1 MSIDI
6 SNKLKAIRESEGLS
20 QAKFADLIGIAVG
33 TVKQYETGIR
43 GVGTEVLLK
52 VTMHPQLKKYTTWL
66 MSDETNEAAGQ
77 ISPSLSPN
85 GCDVTFRS
93 QRPRKTGTRHD

>member
-1 MSIDI
+1 MPIEI

>member
-1 MSIDI
+1 MSIEI

-77 ISPSLSPN
+77 ISPSLSPD

>member
-1 MSIDI
+1 MSIEI

-77 ISPSLSPN
+77 ISPSLSPD
-85 GCDVTFRS
+85 GLEHTSPSQTF
-93 QRPRKTGTRHD
+93 RKTGTRRD

>member
-1 MSIDI
+1 MSIEI

>member
-1 MSIDI
+1 MS
-6 SNKLKAIRESEGLS
+6 SELGEKLKAIRESEGLS
-20 QAKFADLIGIAVG
+20 QAKFANL
-33 TVKQYETGIR
+33 TGISISTIKKYE
-43 GVGTEVLLK
+43 VGILEPGGITLIK
-52 VTMHPQLKKYTTWL
+52 ITKHPQFKKYTTWL
-66 MSDETNEAAGQ
+66 MSDEINERAGQ

>member
-1 MSIDI
+1 MSIEI
-6 SNKLKAIRESEGLS
+6 SNKLKAIRDSEGLS

-33 TVKQYETGIR
+33 TVKQYETGVR

-52 VTMHPQLKKYTTWL
+52 ITKHPQFKKYTTWL

-77 ISPSLSPN
+77 ISPSLSPD
-85 GCDVTFRS
+85 GQKRTSPSQTF
-93 QRPRKTGTRHD
+93 RKTGTRRG

>member
-1 MSIDI
+1 MSIEI

-93 QRPRKTGTRHD
+93 QRSRKTGTRHD

>member
-1 MSIDI
+1 MSIEI

-43 GVGTEVLLK
+43 GR
-52 VTMHPQLKKYTTWL
+52 
-66 MSDETNEAAGQ
+66 D
-77 ISPSLSPN
+77 
-85 GCDVTFRS
+85 
-93 QRPRKTGTRHD
+93 

>member
-1 MSIDI
+1 MSMEI

>member
-1 MSIDI
+1 MSIEI

-77 ISPSLSPN
+77 ISPSLSPDE
-85 GCDVTFRS
+85 CDVTFRS

>member
-1 MSIDI
+1 MSIEI

-93 QRPRKTGTRHD
+93 QSPRKTGTRHD

>member
-1 MSIDI
+1 MSIEI

-93 QRPRKTGTRHD
+93 QRPHKTGTRHD

>member
-1 MSIDI
+1 MSIEI
-6 SNKLKAIRESEGLS
+6 SNKLKLIRESEGLS
-20 QAKFADLIGIAVG
+20 QSKFANLIGIAVG

-52 VTMHPQLKKYTTWL
+52 VTMHPQFKKYTTWL

-77 ISPSLSPN
+77 ISPSLSPD
-85 GCDVTFRS
+85 GQDSTSSSQTF
-93 QRPRKTGTRHD
+93 RKTGTRRD

>member
-1 MSIDI
+1 MSIEI

-85 GCDVTFRS
+85 GGDVTFRS

>member
-1 MSIDI
+1 MSIEI

-77 ISPSLSPN
+77 ISPLLSPD
-85 GCDVTFRS
+85 GCDVTSHS

>member
-1 MSIDI
+1 MSIEI

-33 TVKQYETGIR
+33 TVKQYETGVR

-77 ISPSLSPN
+77 ISPSLSPD

>member
-1 MSIDI
+1 MSIEI

-93 QRPRKTGTRHD
+93 QRPRKTGARHD

>member
-1 MSIDI
+1 MSIEI
-6 SNKLKAIRESEGLS
+6 SNKLKAIRDSEGLS

-33 TVKQYETGIR
+33 TVKQYETGVR

-52 VTMHPQLKKYTTWL
+52 ITKHPQFKKYTTWL

-77 ISPSLSPN
+77 ISPSLSPD
-85 GCDVTFRS
+85 GQKSTSPSQTF
-93 QRPRKTGTRHD
+93 RKTGTRRG

>member
-1 MSIDI
+1 MSMEI
-6 SNKLKAIRESEGLS
+6 SNKLKVIRESEGLS

-77 ISPSLSPN
+77 ISPSLSPD
-85 GCDVTFRS
+85 GYDVTSRS
-93 QRPRKTGTRHD
+93 QRPRKTGTQPG

>member
-1 MSIDI
+1 MSIEI
-6 SNKLKAIRESEGLS
+6 SNKLKAIRYSEGLS

-33 TVKQYETGIR
+33 TVKQYETGVR

-52 VTMHPQLKKYTTWL
+52 ITKHPQFKKYTTWL

-77 ISPSLSPN
+77 ISPSLSPD
-85 GCDVTFRS
+85 GQKSTSPSQTF
-93 QRPRKTGTRHD
+93 RKTGTRRG

>member
-1 MSIDI
+1 MSIEI

-77 ISPSLSPN
+77 ISPSLSPD
-85 GCDVTFRS
+85 GLKHTSSSQTF
-93 QRPRKTGTRHD
+93 RKTGTRRD

>member
-1 MSIDI
+1 MSIEI

-33 TVKQYETGIR
+33 TVKQYETGVR

-52 VTMHPQLKKYTTWL
+52 VTMHPQLKKYTSWL
-66 MSDETNEAAGQ
+66 MSNETNELAGQ
-77 ISPSLSPN
+77 VSPSLSPD
-85 GCDVTFRS
+85 GYDATSLS
-93 QRPRKTGTRHD
+93 QKLHKTGTRRG